1 MQQNITKKRQ
11 YHKPIFGL
19 TKEEC
24 LKKHYRRFINGRC
37 SYKKCRGKSH
47 YYNKYNKCLSMKHY
61 DDIEPSR
68 KKHYKG
74 RNPRLICESSHRG
87 PNWRYFDGKCY
98 RKTCKTVGSV
108 FAYYNGRCTPRPQYF
123 KHLINRF
130 RDIEQNAE
138 MRIKAVKSPSEYNT
152 IFKNVKENVQKA
164 KEDAKDLLDKIK
176 KEPTPSKIKKATDE
190 KIISQETADKLNHIS
205 ESATTNA
212 SASKDAIIDNAKKN
226 VSKQAF
232 GVVENI
238 KERIRKLL
246 PQNKQT
252 PL

>member
-1 MQQNITKKRQ
+1 METKERNVTNKRP
-11 YHKPIFGL
+11 YHKPIYGL

-24 LKKHYRRFINGRC
+24 LKKHYRRFIDGRC

-68 KKHYKG
+68 KKRYKG

-98 RKTCKTVGSV
+98 RKTCKTSGSV

-123 KHLINRF
+123 KHLMRKF
-130 RDIEQNAE
+130 RAIEETAE
-138 MRIKAVKSPSEYNT
+138 TRIKAVKSPSEYKA
-152 IFKNVKENVQKA
+152 IYKNVKENVQKV
-164 KEDAKDLLDKIK
+164 KGEAKDLLEKIK
-176 KEPTPSKIKKATDE
+176 KEPTPSKIKQATDE
-190 KIISQETADKLNHIS
+190 NIISQETADKLNRTP
-205 ESATTNA
+205 ATTNA
-212 SASKDAIIDNAKKN
+212 SKDALIENAKKN

-232 GVVENI
+232 GVIENI
-238 KERIRKLL
+238 KDRIRKLL

>member
-1 MQQNITKKRQ
+1 MQQNITKKRT
-11 YHKPIFGL
+11 YHKPIYGL

-47 YYNKYNKCLSMKHY
+47 YYNKYNKCLSMKHF

-68 KKHYKG
+68 KKRYKG

-98 RKTCKTVGSV
+98 RKTCKTSGSV

-123 KHLINRF
+123 KHLMRTF
-130 RDIEQNAE
+130 RHIEQDAEKRIRNIKTRRELPGIYKNA
-138 MRIKAVKSPSEYNT
+138 KK
-152 IFKNVKENVQKA
+152 NVQKA
-164 KEDAKDLLDKIK
+164 KTEAQNLLDNIK
-176 KEPTPSKIKKATDE
+176 KEPTSLKINQAKDQN
-190 KIISQETADKLNHIS
+190 IIDQQTADKLKNR
-205 ESATTNA
+205 EKPNTE
-212 SASKDAIIDNAKKN
+212 IIDNAKKN

-232 GVVENI
+232 GVLENI
-238 KERIRKLL
+238 KDRIRKIL
-246 PQNKQT
+246 PGSNQT
-252 PL
+252 TIQSS